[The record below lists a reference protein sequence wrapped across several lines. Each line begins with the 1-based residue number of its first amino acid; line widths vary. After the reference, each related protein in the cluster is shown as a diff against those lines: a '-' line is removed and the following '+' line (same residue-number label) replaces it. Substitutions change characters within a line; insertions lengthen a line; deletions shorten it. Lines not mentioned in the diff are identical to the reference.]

1 MININQLVEIV
12 KTKLKKSIA
21 CDKIEIEDKTFLH
34 KNHKTHEKNKF
45 HIKVIITS
53 DYLKRKNKIES
64 NKEIYKILEDE
75 LKNNIHSIQILIN

>member
-1 MININQLVEIV
+1 MININQLIEIV

-21 CDKIEIEDKTFLH
+21 YDKIEIEDKTFLH
-34 KNHKTHEKNKF
+34 KNHKTHDKNKF

>member
-1 MININQLVEIV
+1 MDINQL
-12 KTKLKKSIA
+12 
-21 CDKIEIEDKTFLH
+21 IEIIKKKLNKNIDCDNIKVEDKTFLH